1 MEHLHSLLSLLDSAH
16 SDKPKPTTLICFS
29 VVNDLRSD
37 KGHFRTNEQAPFF
50 QPRGN
55 TKTYTP
61 KRSNNGTLE
70 LSFNYMIKAMFECI
84 RANS

>member
-1 MEHLHSLLSLLDSAH
+1 MEHLHSLLSLLNSAH

-37 KGHFRTNEQAPFF
+37 KVHFRTNDKLLFF
-50 QPRGN
+50 NPWN